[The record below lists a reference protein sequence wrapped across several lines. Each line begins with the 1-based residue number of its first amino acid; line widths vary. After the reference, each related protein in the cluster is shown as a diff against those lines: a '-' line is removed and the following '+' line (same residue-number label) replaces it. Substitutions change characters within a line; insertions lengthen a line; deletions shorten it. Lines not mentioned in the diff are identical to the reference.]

1 MEGII
6 LPWPVSRLDDP
17 SLDISATL
25 NAVGKAVGA
34 VPADNTDLVRRAV
47 EGSVAIMQKI
57 ARRDDF
63 PEKMESY
70 TKPQFRKLCN
80 VLAKASED
88 LADDITIKDTIA
100 NGPLVVVTI
109 TPKRGLQLSN

>member
-25 NAVGKAVGA
+25 NAVGKAVVA

-57 ARRDDF
+57 ARREDF
-63 PEKMESY
+63 AQKLESY
-70 TKPQFRKLCN
+70 TKPQFRKLC
-80 VLAKASED
+80 
-88 LADDITIKDTIA
+88 I
-100 NGPLVVVTI
+100 
-109 TPKRGLQLSN
+109 